1 MQNIDSV
8 HHNSPCTLSNRAEIV
23 GETFVVYCIWPII
36 SKYVENIVKNII
48 EPEIKKQISGLSF
61 EQINLG
67 DFRPRLDGIKIYKN
81 SIHSN
86 EIILDI
92 ELFYGGDIQI
102 KMKYYSLK
110 IGIKSFYLH
119 GQLRLVIKSN
129 ISKIPFISAL
139 ELFFLRIPIIHFDLT
154 DIANLI
160 EIPGLYNLLILSF
173 ERLLQ
178 TFIVVP
184 NRLIIA
190 FFNDIDINQ
199 LKFPKPDAMLRID
212 IIEGKNLSKYNHSL
226 FRKKYSINTFVI
238 INVGQ
243 YKLKTHTQ
251 KTNNPKW
258 YETFEIPIEQPNIQ
272 QLQISVFNTALGIDY
287 YIGTLNISLYSIR
300 SNNKN
305 FVDQWD
311 ACSL

>member
-1 MQNIDSV
+1 MLDGLYAHTFSGLQHLLWLRS
-8 HHNSPCTLSNRAEIV
+8 SR

-119 GQLRLVIKSN
+119 GQLRLVIKS
-129 ISKIPFISAL
+129 
-139 ELFFLRIPIIHFDLT
+139 
-154 DIANLI
+154 
-160 EIPGLYNLLILSF
+160 
-173 ERLLQ
+173 
-178 TFIVVP
+178 
-184 NRLIIA
+184 
-190 FFNDIDINQ
+190 
-199 LKFPKPDAMLRID
+199 
-212 IIEGKNLSKYNHSL
+212 
-226 FRKKYSINTFVI
+226 
-238 INVGQ
+238 
-243 YKLKTHTQ
+243 
-251 KTNNPKW
+251 
-258 YETFEIPIEQPNIQ
+258 
-272 QLQISVFNTALGIDY
+272 
-287 YIGTLNISLYSIR
+287 
-300 SNNKN
+300 
-305 FVDQWD
+305 
-311 ACSL
+311 

>member
-1 MQNIDSV
+1 
-8 HHNSPCTLSNRAEIV
+8 
-23 GETFVVYCIWPII
+23 
-36 SKYVENIVKNII
+36 
-48 EPEIKKQISGLSF
+48 
-61 EQINLG
+61 
-67 DFRPRLDGIKIYKN
+67 
-81 SIHSN
+81 
-86 EIILDI
+86 
-92 ELFYGGDIQI
+92 
-102 KMKYYSLK
+102 
-110 IGIKSFYLH
+110 
-119 GQLRLVIKSN
+119 
-129 ISKIPFISAL
+129 
-139 ELFFLRIPIIHFDLT
+139 
-154 DIANLI
+154 
-160 EIPGLYNLLILSF
+160 F

-243 YKLKTHTQ
+243 YKFITHTQ